1 MSSTVSQIEGIK
13 TKLSSLMEHYVL
25 LQEENLELRKERN
38 RYKDMIAEKE
48 KIIKSLDKNINTL
61 KIAKSIENDDQSE
74 LKQTINKYIKEIDK
88 CIAQLNS

>member
-1 MSSTVSQIEGIK
+1 MSNPLSQIEGIK
-13 TKLSSLMEHYVL
+13 IKLSNLLEHYVL

-38 RYKDMIAEKE
+38 RYKDLIAQKE